1 MPDYWTRL
9 FSAVI
14 VAISNLTSLSVLS
27 AVLKHSLPSLLL
39 NKNWFIVSRWWLI
52 HSRLNWFATYTGR
65 MLYSFSFRG
74 WTNMCWLWP
83 LWSAK
88 WLPCTGAVGLTSSM
102 VEENT
107 KLSYFS
113 KVANISIF
121 QPLFCKDKVS
131 PCVVSTYMLKD
142 RATYLMDWHFVL
154 KDNTCNKNTTLILCL
169 HITMN

>member
-1 MPDYWTRL
+1 MG
-9 FSAVI
+9 I
-14 VAISNLTSLSVLS
+14 
-27 AVLKHSLPSLLL
+27 
-39 NKNWFIVSRWWLI
+39 
-52 HSRLNWFATYTGR
+52 
-65 MLYSFSFRG
+65 
-74 WTNMCWLWP
+74 
-83 LWSAK
+83 
-88 WLPCTGAVGLTSSM
+88 TSSM

-154 KDNTCNKNTTLILCL
+154 KDNTCNKKCLIATSFHIDDNLIDLCL
-169 HITMN
+169 HITKN